1 LPFIISVESSNDFLA
16 DSIAKS
22 VAVIIA
28 TERTMPVIKEANCQT
43 FLVKNLILERYSDL
57 VNKAE
62 FSL

>member
-1 LPFIISVESSNDFLA
+1 VESSNDFLA

-28 TERTMPVIKEANCQT
+28 TERTMPVIKEANCQM

-57 VNKAE
+57 VNKAD